1 MNSHLYDIV
10 QCTPLKS
17 SLNAQFVNNSY
28 LWLNWGYVRAPPSVY
43 FNGDFSVSVWIKLR
57 DLANWQR
64 VFDFG
69 NGPANNNVMII
80 TSTNEG

>member
-1 MNSHLYDIV
+1 MV
-10 QCTPLKS
+10 QCTPLTN
-17 SLNAQFVNNSY
+17 SLNAQFVDDSY
-28 LWLNWGYVRAPPSVY
+28 LWLNSGYVTAPPGVY
-43 FNGDFSVSVWIKLR
+43 FNGDFSVSVWIKPIN
-57 DLANWQR
+57 LASWQR